1 MREVAAAVL
10 ELLARS
16 TRTGCVAA
24 DLGDGVPLLLD
35 HSVANVF
42 HRIAVEKR
50 QMNDMLPVLHRLQ
63 QLAFGLFLELWQAI
77 VLQQ

>member
-35 HSVANVF
+35 QAVSNVF

-50 QMNDMLPVLHRLQ
+50 QMNDKLPVVHHLH
-63 QLAFGLFLELWQAI
+63 QLVFGLFLELRQAI